1 MAPTRRSTRVQQAPA
16 VKQLQEKK
24 KKEDAE
30 AAKLKVT
37 KKAPQ
42 PKTPLK
48 GFTGIQ
54 SGRPF
59 IIPRR
64 PAVIPDVPGRLPQRY
79 HDVVDLRRGFWEL
92 RDAMQR
98 LEGVVERIVGFKY
111 VSSL

>member
-37 KKAPQ
+37 KKAPH

-59 IIPRR
+59 IIPRTIAKKSGLKT
-64 PAVIPDVPGRLPQRY
+64 PATSSNPRRAGR
-79 HDVVDLRRGFWEL
+79 VVNNQS
-92 RDAMQR
+92 AN
-98 LEGVVERIVGFKY
+98 
-111 VSSL
+111 